1 MNKLLVFCLIVI
13 GSITIGCGNV
23 KKFPPLSEEESEILI
38 EQSKAVKNLIKVA
51 HIIDHDVESYWAYD
65 TADSIINTISST
77 DESFFIQQSKVYSAL
92 NYIFYGMSYTR
103 SVSHGQ
109 DALEVLKETNKYVI
123 NPLSK
128 STPEDSIMLYT
139 SDIERS
145 FISAYRNFYFVS
157 NMESTQVLLE
167 KEEMF
172 DDFVNSKVSTYSG
185 DPSKFLLLNNK
196 KLFNQTFVV
205 LIIELEMIL
214 NDGEKGKA
222 LIDEIMSL
230 SEEQDQIRTDD
241 IENVCSISE
250 EEFLKQLH
258 KGTHMQSRY
267 IQMLADRIAKIE

>member
-1 MNKLLVFCLIVI
+1 
-13 GSITIGCGNV
+13 
-23 KKFPPLSEEESEILI
+23 
-38 EQSKAVKNLIKVA
+38 
-51 HIIDHDVESYWAYD
+51 
-65 TADSIINTISST
+65 
-77 DESFFIQQSKVYSAL
+77 
-92 NYIFYGMSYTR
+92 MSYTR

-157 NMESTQVLLE
+157 KMESTQALLE
-167 KEEMF
+167 REEKF
-172 DDFVNSKVSTYSG
+172 DNFINSKVSTFYG

-196 KLFNQTFVV
+196 KLFNQTFVI

-214 NDGEKGKA
+214 HDGEKGKA

-241 IENVCSISE
+241 IENVCGISE
-250 EEFLKQLH
+250 EEFLKLLH

-267 IQMLADRIAKIE
+267 IQMLADRIVKIE